1 MQSEIQGAPSFAYIH
16 VDLEPGESVLAE
28 SDAMASMAADLDM
41 RVRFNGGNIITAF
54 LKKWFGGES
63 FFVNE
68 FKNNSSEA
76 KRVTLVQGTPGN
88 LRHVELNGSSVCLQP
103 GAYVASTPGIK
114 LGLSW
119 AGFASFFGREGL
131 FRLKATG
138 TGNVWFGA
146 YGELV
151 EKNVEGDYIVDT
163 AHLVAY
169 EPQMRLK
176 VQLAGG
182 IFSSLLGGEGF
193 VTRVEGNGKIVV
205 QSRSLHGFSRW
216 LNPKIY

>member
-1 MQSEIQGAPSFAYIH
+1 MRSEIQGAPSFAYIH

-41 RVRFNGGNIITAF
+41 RVRFNGGNIFTAL
-54 LKKWFGGES
+54 LKKLFGGES

-68 FKNNSSEA
+68 FQNNSSGS

-88 LRHVELNGSSVCLQP
+88 LRQVDLNNSSVCLQP
-103 GAYVASTPGIK
+103 GAYVASSPGVK

-138 TGNVWFGA
+138 TGTVWYGA

-182 IFSSLLGGEGF
+182 VFSSLLGGEGF
-193 VTRVEGNGKIVV
+193 VTRVEGTGKIIV

>member
-1 MQSEIQGAPSFAYIH
+1 MQSEIQGAPAFAYIH

-28 SDAMASMAADLDM
+28 SDAMASMATDLDM
-41 RVRFNGGNIITAF
+41 RVRFNGGNILTAL

-68 FKNNSSEA
+68 FKNNSSEV
-76 KRVTLVQGTPGN
+76 KRVTLAQGTPGN
-88 LRHVELNGSSVCLQP
+88 LRQVELNGSALCLQP
-103 GAYVASTPGIK
+103 GAYIASTPGIK

-169 EPQMRLK
+169 FQVFLAAK
-176 VQLAGG
+176 VL
-182 IFSSLLGGEGF
+182 
-193 VTRVEGNGKIVV
+193 
-205 QSRSLHGFSRW
+205 
-216 LNPKIY
+216 